1 MLVEAHEEYCK
12 CSRELNL
19 CRSKGLARSTDI
31 TAKSRRALRVK
42 ASRSKGLARS
52 TDITAKSRRALA
64 KLEAVIDFSPAA
76 TLKVQL
82 LR

>member
-19 CRSKGLARSTDI
+19 C
-31 TAKSRRALRVK
+31 
-42 ASRSKGLARS
+42 RSKGLARS